1 MASKR
6 NQMRPMLPVLL
17 FLLFGTNA
25 HYSPELLGRIH
36 QINENGPYL
45 GLVIPNK
52 FEMEPLLQSP
62 VFMADEDSPY
72 IDISGRRFRIGR
84 VINHRVIAVMTGL
97 GMINAGVATQILLG
111 FFPVYGV
118 IHFGTAGNT
127 YSGLHI
133 GDVTIPRQWAHTGLW
148 SWQKHGEGENDEL
161 PFEKNG
167 DYTRDIGYLNFANYS
182 IPMGKDI
189 DNQLN
194 NLWFQPDE
202 IFPVNGT
209 PEAREHVFWI
219 PVSQSYYELAQK
231 IENVKLDSCVNS
243 TCLSHEPRIVRV
255 QRGCSANVFVS
266 NAAYKSFLHDKFNVT
281 SFDMESAGV
290 AMICLSEGKPFI
302 AMRALVSDPS
312 AEGSHEENKSG
323 IFIEVATK
331 NTVTAISQFINILPS
346 PGAITSRTDFNLQ
359 ANHVTDI

>member
-1 MASKR
+1 MAPQR
-6 NQMRPMLPVLL
+6 NQMLLMQLVLL
-17 FLLFGTNA
+17 ILCFRTKA
-25 HYSPELLGRIH
+25 YYSPDLLGRIH
-36 QINENGPYL
+36 QINQAGPYL

-52 FEMEPLLQSP
+52 FEMDPLLHSP

-72 IDISGRRFRIGR
+72 IDISGRRFRIGT
-84 VINHRVIAVMTGL
+84 VMNHRVIAVMTGL
-97 GMINAGVATQILLG
+97 GMVNAGVTTQVLLG
-111 FFPVYGV
+111 FFSIYGV
-118 IHFGTAGNT
+118 IHFGTAGNAN
-127 YSGLHI
+127 SGLHV

-148 SWQKHGEGENDEL
+148 MWQKYGEGENDEL
-161 PFEKNG
+161 PMEENG

-182 IPMGKDI
+182 APVGKHI
-189 DNQLN
+189 DNLLN

-255 QRGCSANVFVS
+255 ERGSSANIYVA
-266 NAAYKSFLHDKFNVT
+266 NAAYRSFLHDKFNVT

-302 AMRALVSDPS
+302 SMRALVFEPITESS
-312 AEGSHEENKSG
+312 QEENKSG

-331 NTVTAISQFINILPS
+331 NSVTAISQFINLLPS
-346 PGAITSRTDFNLQ
+346 PRVQTFNLY
-359 ANHVTDI
+359 ADHVTDI